1 MERRL
6 ALLLVWL
13 LLGAG
18 AARAQWV
25 VSDPS
30 NLAQG
35 IVNSTNEMVH
45 TSSTAQ
51 SMLQNFQQTVK
62 IYEQNKKYYDAL
74 RKVNKLVRD
83 ARKVQRCMLLVGEI
97 SDIYVDGYRRIVTD
111 TNFSVEELAAIAIGY
126 KRIIEEAAGELKDLG
141 EIINPTDM
149 SLTDKD
155 RIDVVERVYG
165 TLMRHRRLAGYFT
178 RRCISV
184 SLLRAHTAIWSEWWR
199 STARTNNATGDG
211 SHAAIDGQHARHPP
225 SALYRYDDAL
235 RGHDLRSLG
244 HRRSRSA
251 ALHLLPCVAI
261 AGTRRSHRPLSA
273 AAALRTGDLHH
284 VLPHTRTGIAQRNPL
299 ARGAGHALAYGRPD
313 LQYRTLHGAARSAR
327 TRGARAAACGL
338 LLRGGSRNGARARR
352 AAPSTR
358 WTKSVPR
365 GRSRAG

>member
-97 SDIYVDGYRRIVTD
+97 SDIYVDG
-111 TNFSVEELAAIAIGY
+111 
-126 KRIIEEAAGELKDLG
+126 
-141 EIINPTDM
+141 
-149 SLTDKD
+149 
-155 RIDVVERVYG
+155 
-165 TLMRHRRLAGYFT
+165 
-178 RRCISV
+178 
-184 SLLRAHTAIWSEWWR
+184 
-199 STARTNNATGDG
+199 
-211 SHAAIDGQHARHPP
+211 
-225 SALYRYDDAL
+225 
-235 RGHDLRSLG
+235 
-244 HRRSRSA
+244 
-251 ALHLLPCVAI
+251 
-261 AGTRRSHRPLSA
+261 
-273 AAALRTGDLHH
+273 
-284 VLPHTRTGIAQRNPL
+284 
-299 ARGAGHALAYGRPD
+299 
-313 LQYRTLHGAARSAR
+313 
-327 TRGARAAACGL
+327 
-338 LLRGGSRNGARARR
+338 
-352 AAPSTR
+352 
-358 WTKSVPR
+358 
-365 GRSRAG
+365 

>member
-13 LLGAG
+13 LLGTG

-97 SDIYVDGYRRIVTD
+97 SDIYVNGYRRIVTD

-184 SLLRAHTAIWSEWWR
+184 SLLRA
-199 STARTNNATGDG
+199 RTHRDME
-211 SHAAIDGQHARHPP
+211 RVV
-225 SALYRYDDAL
+225 ALYGTDEQRY
-235 RGHDLRSLG
+235 
-244 HRRSRSA
+244 
-251 ALHLLPCVAI
+251 
-261 AGTRRSHRPLSA
+261 
-273 AAALRTGDLHH
+273 
-284 VLPHTRTGIAQRNPL
+284 
-299 ARGAGHALAYGRPD
+299 
-313 LQYRTLHGAARSAR
+313 
-327 TRGARAAACGL
+327 
-338 LLRGGSRNGARARR
+338 
-352 AAPSTR
+352 
-358 WTKSVPR
+358 W
-365 GRSRAG
+365 